1 MAKDLIRLSGL
12 EPDIDIPLVFTG
24 LRPGEKL
31 YEELQL
37 LNEQKVST
45 SHRKIMILKDKKNHM
60 PWAILK
66 PSIEELIL
74 SAKNLDSEKIQML
87 LDQII
92 PTYRPRNFGSHK
104 ESIDSMPRVISKAE
118 A

>member
-12 EPDIDIPLVFTG
+12 EPDVDIPIVYTG

-45 SHRKIMILKDKKNHM
+45 SHRKIMILKDKKSHAMGDFETKYRRTN
-60 PWAILK
+60 PI
-66 PSIEELIL
+66 S
-74 SAKNLDSEKIQML
+74 KNLDSEKIQML

-92 PTYRPRNFGSHK
+92 PTYRPRNFSSHK
-104 ESIDSMPRVISKAE
+104 ESIDSMPRVINKAE

>member
-1 MAKDLIRLSGL
+1 MTYIKRY
-12 EPDIDIPLVFTG
+12 F
-24 LRPGEKL
+24 
-31 YEELQL
+31 
-37 LNEQKVST
+37 
-45 SHRKIMILKDKKNHM
+45 
-60 PWAILK
+60 LK

-104 ESIDSMPRVISKAE
+104 ESIDSISRVINKAE